1 MGRRTLLLI
10 ASILV
15 AALGTALIWLYVQG
29 ADTRAQAGEAQVK
42 AFVSATTVDAGT
54 SVSALQFRERSF
66 PRSFVDSFGSGL
78 VTDPSKIQGYTQTR
92 IVAGMPLLS
101 DQFGNTPT
109 APTPAVEFDP
119 SKLVMQVSLPDPQR
133 LAGILQPGDLI
144 RIFVAQQSG
153 AKVPEAKVLLD
164 KVKVVASGPVAAT
177 PNNSATGGRA
187 QVPQAIVTLE
197 VSNEQALTLVQTQSQ
212 GSGGNNL
219 WFGLLGTKTPPVQA
233 LGGTG

>member
-29 ADTRAQAGEAQVK
+29 ADNRAQSGEAQVRTI
-42 AFVSATTVDAGT
+42 VSLSTVDPGTSAT
-54 SVSALQFRERSF
+54 SLQLRERTF
-66 PRSFVDSFGSGL
+66 PRSFVDSFGPGL
-78 VTDPSKIQGYTQTR
+78 ITDPTKIQGYAQTR

-119 SKLVMQVSLPDPQR
+119 SKLVMEFSLPDPQR

-144 RIFVAQQSG
+144 RIFVAQQTG
-153 AKVPEAKVLLD
+153 TKAPEAKVLLD
-164 KVKVVASGPVAAT
+164 KVKVVTSGPVAAT
-177 PNNSATGGRA
+177 ANNSTTGGRA
-187 QVPQAIVTLE
+187 QVPQANVTLE
-197 VSNEQALTLVQTQSQ
+197 VSNDQALTLVQTQSQ

-219 WFGLLGTKTPPVQA
+219 WFGLLGTKTPPAQIP
-233 LGGTG
+233 GGVG